1 MGNVTSGYRVLHLVA
16 RTRYIK
22 MVKAKSQARPDLSRS
37 TADTTPSGRLVL
49 QVEAPRKRIF
59 QVPLRDTYII
69 GRMSQED
76 TTQPDI
82 DLTSADAAS
91 AGVSRLHARISIRDT
106 FMYIEDMSS
115 TNGTRINGVELTP
128 GVSYRLTFSDE
139 IEVGTMRMSARIVQG

>member
-1 MGNVTSGYRVLHLVA
+1 MA
-16 RTRYIK
+16 
-22 MVKAKSQARPDLSRS
+22 KAKSQARPDLNRAPGEMAQSS
-37 TADTTPSGRLVL
+37 RLVL

-69 GRMSQED
+69 GRASQED

-82 DLTSADAAS
+82 DLTPADAAS

-106 FMYIEDMSS
+106 LMYIEDMSS

-128 GVSYRLTFSDE
+128 GISYRLTYSDE
-139 IEVGTMRMSARIVQG
+139 IEVGTMRLSARIVQG